1 MRAWIA
7 LTVLLALLLAAPAAF
22 AQTVSSIEIGGTTQG
37 AVTANDPAPSF
48 FFEAAGPTTLLARIQ
63 VSPDQLVPVLLAA
76 GSDNQVISTVSATPG
91 MRVLES
97 QFAVPGPGRYFVQV
111 QGVNGSQGVFS
122 LALLDVNALTP
133 TPTIAPTVTPAP
145 PAQALNS
152 GATLS
157 GEVSA
162 AMPEQRYAIAG
173 ADGGLVIRIDSPS
186 RGAPGFP
193 AFTLTDQTG
202 ATLASLAGA
211 LRGGTLV
218 LPADAGASYTLTVT
232 FSGGEVQPYRVALLD
247 ALTYLVLESEAL
259 ARLNAPPATS
269 APLQPTEAASVATA
283 QPTPPPAATD
293 VDLLLRWDGSA
304 LVMTN
309 VAGVPVDIS
318 TLSLSGNNRTVDS
331 GYWARSNPALNLAAL
346 PAGSCV
352 GLRPLAYPDAPPLP
366 PVCSDLGGWWSAD
379 IVYVWGGDSFN
390 VYLNGTLAAT
400 CPSSAGQCGVDVPA
414 V

>member
-7 LTVLLALLLAAPAAF
+7 LTVLFALLLAAPAAF
-22 AQTVSSIEIGGTTQG
+22 AQTVSSIDIGGTTQG
-37 AVTANDPAPSF
+37 AVTAGDPAPSY
-48 FFEAAGPTTLLARIQ
+48 FFEATGPMTLLARIQ

-76 GSDNQVISTVSATPG
+76 GSDNQVISTVSAAPG

-111 QGVNGSQGVFS
+111 QGVNGSQGIFS
-122 LALLDVNALTP
+122 LTLLNVNAMTP
-133 TPTIAPTVTPAP
+133 TPTIAPTATPAP
-145 PAQALNS
+145 PAQPLNLGGS
-152 GATLS
+152 ITSEVNATT
-157 GEVSA
+157 
-162 AMPEQRYAIAG
+162 PEQRYAITG
-173 ADGGLVIRIDSPS
+173 ANGGLVIRIDSPS

-193 AFTLTDQTG
+193 AFTLYDSAG
-202 ATLASLAGA
+202 APLATLSGG

-218 LPADAGASYTLTVT
+218 LPPAEGAVYTLVAT
-232 FSGGEVQPYRVALLD
+232 FSGGDVQPYRVALLD

-269 APLQPTEAASVATA
+269 VPLQPTLSGPASTPV
-283 QPTPPPAATD
+283 PTQPPAAAD

-304 LVMTN
+304 LVATN

-318 TLSLSGNNRTVDS
+318 TLSMTGNNRTVDS
-331 GYWARSNPALNLAAL
+331 GYWARSNPSLNLSAL

-366 PVCSDLGGWWSAD
+366 PVCNDLGGWWSAD
-379 IVYVWGGDSFN
+379 IVYVWGGDSFD
-390 VYLNGTLAAT
+390 VTVNGQLAAT
-400 CPSSAGQCGVDVPA
+400 CPSNAGQCGVDLPGV
-414 V
+414 